1 MHSTS
6 YLTSKLNTNTLS
18 TELYDHF
25 RVGLDGN
32 NHIHYERSNILEPRC
47 RSIITRKTKTNFSCN
62 LVLAS
67 GASWHLPGLGTGR
80 PCLGI
85 RLLRHHDRK
94 ANVTTNGILV
104 TRLTGVDPTGV
115 GRVSLVRF
123 KGVEVTCRARSV
135 GVPLVVQILLRVLIE
150 KLAVVLAIFEVEFGE
165 RTWRRGRD
173 EG

>member
-1 MHSTS
+1 MTISGWVWTEIIIS
-6 YLTSKLNTNTLS
+6 IMNGQTFLNLAAAPS
-18 TELYDHF
+18 LQK
-25 RVGLDGN
+25 
-32 NHIHYERSNILEPRC
+32 
-47 RSIITRKTKTNFSCN
+47 KTKTNFSCY

-104 TRLTGVDPTGV
+104 TWLTGVDPTGV

-135 GVPLVVQILLRVLIE
+135 GVPLVVQILLGILIE
-150 KLAVVLAIFEVEFGE
+150 KLAIILAVCEVEVGGHSGI
-165 RTWRRGRD
+165 RDGRD